1 MNIAGVGAVVLGL
14 SVYLLAVLPR
24 TSPLQVQHC
33 VPAAPPGAQ
42 TQASCFSSVNPVYPL
57 LFLASVA
64 GTVIIFYGAFGRSLV
79 FSPVFIAG
87 MIALEY
93 GLSGVVS
100 GAVDPI
106 AETRGPGFFAPLVVI
121 GSVAI
126 CFQVYRRLRPKQAGQ
141 DGRGGSTPSSA
152 RHV

>member
-57 LFLASVA
+57 LFVASVA

-79 FSPVFIAG
+79 FSPVFVAG

-106 AETRGPGFFAPLVVI
+106 AETRGPGFFAPLIVL
-121 GSVAI
+121 GTVAI
-126 CFQVYRRLRPKQAGQ
+126 CFEVYRRLRHRPEGQ
-141 DGRGGSTPSSA
+141 NAHGGSKVPPV